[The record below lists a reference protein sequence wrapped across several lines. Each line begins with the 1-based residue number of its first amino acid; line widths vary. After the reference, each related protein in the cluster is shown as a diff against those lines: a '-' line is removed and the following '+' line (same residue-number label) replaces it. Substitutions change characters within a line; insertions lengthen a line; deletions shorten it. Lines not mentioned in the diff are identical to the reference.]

1 MKPSRMT
8 RILNG
13 YTITKK
19 DSDYVVTKD
28 GIKIGTYSSLSAAK
42 FNILSK
48 AAESES
54 GGSFI

>member
-13 YTITKK
+13 YTIIKK

-28 GIKIGTYSSLSAAK
+28 GVKIGSYLSLSAAR

-48 AAESES
+48 AAL
-54 GGSFI
+54 